1 MTEHDERAQELEAE
15 LDEMEERSDRLEED
29 VSDAREDWERKKA
42 DSSVPG
48 AVGEPEPDEDDRELD
63 PRDPA
68 NEDL

>member
-1 MTEHDERAQELEAE
+1 VTEQPERELEEMQERAEKLEDQI
-15 LDEMEERSDRLEED
+15 DE
-29 VSDAREDWERKKA
+29 VREDWERKKA

-48 AVGEPEPDEDDRELD
+48 AVGEPDESEDDVEID

>member
-1 MTEHDERAQELEAE
+1 MTEHDERAQDLEREADD
-15 LDEMEERSDRLEED
+15 LEERSERLEGEID
-29 VSDAREDWERKKA
+29 DAREDWERKKG

-48 AVGEPEPDEDDRELD
+48 AVGDPEPDEEGPDLD

>member
-1 MTEHDERAQELEAE
+1 MNERPEDE
-15 LDEMEERSDRLEED
+15 LDDMQEQSDRLGDEIG
-29 VSDAREDWERKKA
+29 DAREDWERKKA

-48 AVGEPEPDEDDRELD
+48 AVGGPDESEDDLEID